1 MIFLFPDCLLLALGL
16 AFLGVAVLAF
26 PDVAAVAAFLAFADV
41 AAVAVFLAFAD
52 VAAAAAFMTLFV
64 AAMIAYG
71 GEIIVEKLKS

>member
-1 MIFLFPDCLLLALGL
+1 MGL
-16 AFLGVAVLAF
+16 AFLGVAVLAS
-26 PDVAAVAAFLAFADV
+26 PDVAAVAA
-41 AAVAVFLAFAD
+41 FLAFAD